1 MSFRKL
7 LGLDRSPGGAAAGND
22 RNSSETVRTIVDRLE
37 RLEPERARYIAAFS
51 YVLSRVAHAD
61 LGISPE
67 ETREMERLA
76 RDRAG
81 LDENEATLVVHM
93 AKSRAVLFAATENY
107 IVTREFARIATI
119 EQKRGLLDCLF
130 AVSAADETISGT
142 EESEIRR
149 IVAELDLAHAD
160 FIAARAGY
168 LEYVAVLKKRPLPG
182 TESPH

>member
-1 MSFRKL
+1 MSFWKL
-7 LGLDRSPGGAAAGND
+7 IGLQRSPGSAPGSDGNP
-22 RNSSETVRTIVDRLE
+22 SETVRAIVDRLE
-37 RLEPERARYIAAFS
+37 RLDPDRARYIAAFA

-61 LGISPE
+61 LGISAE

-76 RDRAG
+76 RERAG

-107 IVTREFARIATI
+107 IVTREFARMATI

-130 AVSAADETISGT
+130 AVSAADDTISGA

-149 IVAELDLAHAD
+149 IAAELDLTHAD

-168 LEYVAVLKKRPLPG
+168 LEYVAVLKKQPPPR
-182 TESPH
+182 

>member
-7 LGLDRSPGGAAAGND
+7 LGLDRGSRESSAGAD
-22 RNSSETVRTIVDRLE
+22 RNSSETIRTIVDRLE
-37 RLEPERARYIAAFS
+37 RLDPERAQYIAAFA

-61 LGISPE
+61 LGISAE
-67 ETREMERLA
+67 ETHEMERLT
-76 RDRAG
+76 RERAG

-93 AKSRAVLFAATENY
+93 AKSRAILFAATENY
-107 IVTREFARIATI
+107 IVTREFARMASP

-130 AVSAADETISGT
+130 AVSAADETISGP

-149 IVAELDLAHAD
+149 IAAELDLTHAD

-168 LEYVAVLKKRPLPG
+168 LEYVAVLKKRPG
-182 TESPH
+182 SA